1 MEMSSPLSSPIS
13 ENALNALEAE
23 LDGTRESKLAVTPEP
38 PYSRPNPEEL
48 RSWPG
53 WLEIDSDEIVSN
65 TLLREWGVSGL
76 KLYPVF
82 GLTEDLI
89 AELPYPVYGV
99 VFCFGY
105 QNVDAGKQEGV
116 CPEGIWFANQEQGSL
131 NCGSLA
137 LLNIINNLPLVN
149 LGPKL
154 QEFKDATISLTS
166 VERGEKLYTFEHV
179 RAVHNSFVK
188 FEDMAEMDLYLSRL
202 EKKAASKSN
211 RVRPKTKSSRTVS
224 SPSSS
229 ADDYFEKDPAFHF
242 IAYMPIN
249 DRIYKFDGMDQAPQ
263 DMGPCDPVTWLYTLA
278 EQLISRMNAFEGDG
292 IRYNLQAVVDDP
304 MVLTDLA
311 EDAEN
316 AKIMREDRTDF
327 AVMFLRF
334 LAENG
339 DLKGLAEKE
348 IEKRKKGRKGH
359 AKRRR

>member
-1 MEMSSPLSSPIS
+1 MELSSPLSSPLS
-13 ENALNALEAE
+13 ENTLNVLGAE
-23 LDGTRESKLAVTPEP
+23 VDGIQESKLAITLEP
-38 PYSRPNPEEL
+38 PYNRPAPEDL
-48 RSWPG
+48 KSWPG
-53 WLEIDSDEIVSN
+53 WLEIDSDELVSN
-65 TLLREWGVSGL
+65 TLLREWGVSGV
-76 KLYPVF
+76 KLHPVF
-82 GLTEDLI
+82 GLSEELI

-116 CPEGIWFANQEQGSL
+116 CPEGIWFANQEHGSL

-137 LLNIINNLPLVN
+137 ILNIINNLPLVD

-154 QEFKDATISLTS
+154 QEFKDATMSLTS

-188 FEDMAEMDLYLSRL
+188 FEEMAEMDLYLSRL
-202 EKKAASKSN
+202 EKKAAL
-211 RVRPKTKSSRTVS
+211 KTNKAKAKPKSSKAVS

-229 ADDYFEKDPAFHF
+229 AEDYFEKDPAFHF

-263 DMGPCDPVTWLYTLA
+263 DMGPCDHVTWLYKLS

-304 MVLTDLA
+304 MVETDLA

-316 AKIMREDRTDF
+316 AKIMRGDRTDF

-339 DLKGLAEKE
+339 ELKGLAEKE
-348 IEKRKKGRKGH
+348 IEPRRAGRKGR
-359 AKRRR
+359 AKGRR

>member
-1 MEMSSPLSSPIS
+1 MSSPLSSPIS
-13 ENALNALEAE
+13 ERALAILEAE
-23 LDGTRESKLAVTPEP
+23 VDGTRESKLAVTLEP
-38 PYSRPNPEEL
+38 PYNRPTPEEL

-53 WLEIDSDEIVSN
+53 WLEIDSDELVSN
-65 TLLREWGVSGL
+65 TLLREWGVSGV
-76 KLYPVF
+76 KLHPVF
-82 GLTEDLI
+82 GLTEELI
-89 AELPYPVYGV
+89 AGLPYPVHGV

-116 CPEGIWFANQEQGSL
+116 CPEGIWFANQELGSL

-137 LLNIINNLPLVN
+137 LLNIINNLPLVD

-154 QEFKDATISLTS
+154 QEFKDATMPLTS
-166 VERGEKLYTFEHV
+166 IERGEKLYTFEHV

-202 EKKAASKSN
+202 EKKAAS
-211 RVRPKTKSSRTVS
+211 RKTNKAKVTSKISKAVS

-263 DMGPCDPVTWLYTLA
+263 DMGPCDHVTWLYQLA

-311 EDAEN
+311 EDAET

-339 DLKGLAEKE
+339 ELKALAEGQM
-348 IEKRKKGRKGH
+348 EKRKAGKKAKGKGR
-359 AKRRR
+359 R